1 MHFQI
6 SGRSSEEIEQW
17 IVERIATALACEP
30 TQIETTVP
38 MIRYGVDSAQVVEIA
53 AFLSDQLDYDVEPG
67 LFWDFEDIRSL
78 SHFLAQ
84 ELQR

>member
-1 MHFQI
+1 MHLPM
-6 SGRSSEEIEQW
+6 SSRSREEIEQW
-17 IVERIATALACEP
+17 IVDRLATALACEP

-78 SHFLAQ
+78 SHFLA
-84 ELQR
+84 EEIQR